1 MVVTTRVS
9 RSFRRRSGTTSGG
22 IVPSVEVMPIA
33 QPCFVSRR
41 DYRWHWS
48 PDTDHFT
55 LHDRRGLLVLEA
67 PLQPA
72 VLLDRGPTTPGSV
85 RRTDLTTIGDGDDG
99 QAELLTVEYEG
110 VNGADRLTV
119 RVRLADDG
127 IWFDAPGYG
136 SDREAEVVSV
146 LAFAEWSEEGPLPG
160 VQSDSIVHPGAS
172 ESSALGPVI
181 PAQLRLDLTTWLGRG
196 SNDCD
201 DIVAAQWGLPVH
213 YVAGFSIEGSMCE
226 RGALTR
232 GLSASWCLG
241 LTAVPAG
248 DLLLRHR
255 RGRTSP
261 WLRTHSD
268 LWHQCTTGGESLEV
282 GASWV
287 LTVADT
293 YDDAVRA
300 YYRALRDRGTVRPRE
315 RSARQLET
323 LGKAQFNTWGA
334 QCAAGTALDRFDQ
347 GALESIYDDVRASGM
362 RPGVFVID
370 DKWEGEYGLLEHD
383 EERFPHFE
391 RFLDR
396 VRADGVEV
404 GLWAAFLRCDDPA
417 SHGLSPEHMLCDA
430 DGVPVRRGNHDH
442 SYFLFDVSQEPV
454 RARLAARARAFVERY
469 RPSVVKFDF
478 GYELPALV
486 NAAPANR
493 AWGGELL
500 LVRALELVIGAM
512 REVDPDIVVMYYN
525 LSPLLTDHV
534 DLHSTDDMYL
544 NADEYHAEANRRLF
558 FSSILGELGV
568 PSYGSGGYDWLEMG
582 DIWLDTAVFGPIGS
596 LGAFH
601 GDPRDSAP
609 SSLDIARYNGLATL
623 TRPTTTFT
631 VRPLTPAYLGGSTG
645 ARSASWARYEGDA
658 MTGLV
663 ARPGRL
669 DGSGVS
675 RHQDVLRTAARVAV
689 LSRTDDPLG
698 TTAALGLVTLDP
710 DPVEILRP
718 DARRLVAV
726 AHAADGSCAS
736 LPVERTSEGF
746 RFTPVA
752 INDGGSPIEWTEVLV
767 D

>member
-1 MVVTTRVS
+1 MST
-9 RSFRRRSGTTSGG
+9 
-22 IVPSVEVMPIA
+22 A
-33 QPCFVSRR
+33 QPCTTTRL
-41 DYRWHWS
+41 DYRWEWR
-48 PDTDHFT
+48 PDTDRFT

-72 VLLDRGPTTPGSV
+72 VRLDRGETAPGSV
-85 RRTDLTTIGDGDDG
+85 RSAALEPSAGEDGDV
-99 QAELLTVEYEG
+99 LTVEYAG
-110 VNGADRLTV
+110 VNGADLLTV

-127 IWFDAPGYG
+127 VWFDAPRYR

-146 LAFAEWSEEGPLPG
+146 LAFAEWTDGVPSPG

-181 PAQLRLDLTTWLGRG
+181 PAQLRLDVTTWLGRG

-268 LWHQCTTGGESLEV
+268 LWHQATTGGSALEV

-293 YDDAVRA
+293 YDDAVRD
-300 YYRALRDRGTVRPRE
+300 YYRVLRDRGIVRPRE
-315 RSARQLET
+315 RSARQLAT
-323 LGKAQFNTWGA
+323 LARSQFNTWGA

-347 GALESIYDDVRASGM
+347 AALESIYDDVQDSGM

-370 DKWEGEYGLLEHD
+370 DQWEGEYGLLEHD
-383 EERFPHFE
+383 PERFPHFE

-396 VRADGVEV
+396 VRADGLEV

-417 SHGLSPEHMLCDA
+417 SHGLLPEHMLCDA

-454 RARLAARARAFVERY
+454 RERLAARARAFVARY
-469 RPSVVKFDF
+469 RPRVVKFDF

-486 NAAPANR
+486 NAAPADR
-493 AWGGELL
+493 SWGGEVL

-525 LSPLLTDHV
+525 LSPLLTDHI

-582 DIWLDTAVFGPIGS
+582 DIWLDTAVFGPVGS

-609 SSLDIARYNGLATL
+609 TGIDIARYNGLAAL
-623 TRPTTTFT
+623 TRPTPTFT

-645 ARSASWARYEGDA
+645 ARSSSWARYEGDA
-658 MTGLV
+658 LTALV
-663 ARPGRL
+663 SRPDRL
-669 DGSGVS
+669 DGSGVA
-675 RHQDVLRTAARVAV
+675 RRQHVVRTRARVAV
-689 LSRTDDPLG
+689 LSRTDDSLD
-698 TTAALGLVTLDP
+698 TTAALGLVALDP
-710 DPVEILRP
+710 DPVELLRP
-718 DARRLVAV
+718 DARRVVAV
-726 AHAADGSCAS
+726 AHASDGSRTE
-736 LPVERTSEGF
+736 LPVERTAQGF
-746 RFTPVA
+746 RFSPVTVG
-752 INDGGSPIEWTEVLV
+752 DGGSPVEWIEVLV